1 MAKEKPEIENEAQ
14 AETELSSERL
24 GVIPALQGVWMD
36 RKLIALAGPA
46 YCGKDTVAGILRR
59 EFPACSLAFADPI
72 RDMLRATFGLTD
84 EHFFG
89 KLKEVPIDWLGKSPR
104 QLMQTLGTEWG
115 RGLIHED
122 LWLMLA
128 ERKIETIRASG
139 FHAVV
144 TDCRFENEAAR
155 IRANGG
161 VVWHIKRGEARSVNT
176 HVSEAGIAFQPGD
189 KIIDNNGT
197 ISDLVDEVCDKF

>member
-1 MAKEKPEIENEAQ
+1 MAKEKPEDNLEP
-14 AETELSSERL
+14 ELSSERI

-89 KLKEVPIDWLGKSPR
+89 KLKEVPMPWLGKSPR

-115 RGLIHED
+115 RGFIRED
-122 LWLMLA
+122 LWLLLA
-128 ERKIETIRASG
+128 MRKVDQIKASG
-139 FHAVV
+139 FHAVI
-144 TDCRFENEAAR
+144 TDCRFENEAAHV
-155 IRANGG
+155 RANGG
-161 VVWHIKRGEARSVNT
+161 EVWHIRRGEARSVNT
-176 HVSEAGIAFQPGD
+176 HVSEAGVAFVVGD

-197 ISDLVDEVCDKF
+197 INDLVDEVCDNF